1 MKKQTLNKKEIL
13 EYQRNKDPY
22 LMIDEVTEIVPGEY
36 AIGYKDWKIDDW
48 IFKVHWEND
57 PNLPGMLQI
66 ESLVQLSALSI
77 LTLPNNKGKIMYL
90 TSANNIKFIKKIVPE
105 CRFNIETKIKNYK
118 RGVANCFGTGKI
130 NNELACMA
138 EFSLILP
145 DELKK
150 YTLKSKDL

>member
-77 LTLPNNKGKIMYL
+77 LTLPNNKGKIVYL
-90 TSANNIKFIKKIVPE
+90 ASADKLIFKKKIIPGNRLYLKTKLNSWNRGIGKCSGVGTVNDELACKAEFTLVLPE
-105 CRFNIETKIKNYK
+105 MIKNYS
-118 RGVANCFGTGKI
+118 V
-130 NNELACMA
+130 
-138 EFSLILP
+138 
-145 DELKK
+145 KK
-150 YTLKSKDL
+150 K